1 MTVSGCLL
9 FLSAQS
15 EYLFTAGQPVGWEDK
30 EYVGG
35 VTTCMGIRETP
46 LRRPTSLEEW
56 ERNGSRKERGREK
69 DEGESEREEEEASRG
84 EEEEEKEEKKE
95 EEEDREQVL
104 QELSRH

>member
-1 MTVSGCLL
+1 MATLQAAKAL
-9 FLSAQS
+9 
-15 EYLFTAGQPVGWEDK
+15 EHK

-56 ERNGSRKERGREK
+56 EGNGSRKERGREK
-69 DEGESEREEEEASRG
+69 DEGESEREEEEEASRG

-95 EEEDREQVL
+95 AEEDREQVL

>member
-1 MTVSGCLL
+1 MATLQAAEAL
-9 FLSAQS
+9 
-15 EYLFTAGQPVGWEDK
+15 EHK

-56 ERNGSRKERGREK
+56 EGNGSRKERGREK
-69 DEGESEREEEEASRG
+69 DEGESERKEEEEASRG

-95 EEEDREQVL
+95 EEEEEREQVL